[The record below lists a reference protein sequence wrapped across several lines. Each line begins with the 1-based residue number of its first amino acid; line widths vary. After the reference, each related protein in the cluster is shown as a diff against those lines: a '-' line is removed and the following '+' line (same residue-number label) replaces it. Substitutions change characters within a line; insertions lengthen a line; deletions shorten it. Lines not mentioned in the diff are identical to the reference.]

1 MRGETVIGRISSE
14 GKDNNG
20 KNRQIKNSQRKDEG
34 DDDRK
39 SKLEDD
45 GDWKNSSLEKKMRIM
60 SVRRRARF
68 EEHQVNERTMMGGT
82 KILR

>member
-60 SVRRRARF
+60 SVR
-68 EEHQVNERTMMGGT
+68 
-82 KILR
+82 

>member
-1 MRGETVIGRISSE
+1 MRGETVIGRISNE